1 MSLITYLDRICIS
14 AAAPR
19 ISHDLGLT
27 DMQLGYVFSIF
38 ALSYAIF
45 ELPAGW
51 LGDRV
56 GQRKVLAR
64 IVAGWSVFTCLTGM
78 AWNYPVL
85 LVTRFAFGAA
95 EAGAFPTLARALARW
110 FPPHERGFPNGVL
123 GSYTVLVTGR
133 QEAGQASLVF
143 TAGDDS
149 CAKRRTALTA
159 KPWVY
164 ANS

>member
-1 MSLITYLDRICIS
+1 MKQLKYAAIGVAALFLVIVFIVFALNPDQKAAVNRPFTKFENVKPPAAGVPNAPTAIS
-14 AAAPR
+14 GIYRNLATATLQLR
-19 ISHDLGLT
+19 GNGQYTLT
-27 DMQLGYVFSIF
+27 DEHGADAGTFTLSGGHF
-38 ALSYAIF
+38 AVRS
-45 ELPAGW
+45 
-51 LGDRV
+51 
-56 GQRKVLAR
+56 
-64 IVAGWSVFTCLTGM
+64 VACD
-78 AWNYPVL
+78 
-85 LVTRFAFGAA
+85 
-95 EAGAFPTLARALARW
+95 
-110 FPPHERGFPNGVL
+110 GVL